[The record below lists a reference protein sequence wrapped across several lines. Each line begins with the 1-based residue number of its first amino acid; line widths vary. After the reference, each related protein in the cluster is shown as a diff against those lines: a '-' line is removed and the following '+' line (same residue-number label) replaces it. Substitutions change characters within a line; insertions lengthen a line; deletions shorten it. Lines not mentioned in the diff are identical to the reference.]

1 MATMV
6 MAPSRV
12 CSMKFGLDSI
22 RSIRNSHVRAI
33 SPGIGSAHSGA
44 GTDKTT
50 TQTTAADH
58 SLCWACINE
67 TLPLYGGFTHHLF
80 DPAASARQPVFWSQR
95 DVANDVLLGG
105 IYS

>member
-33 SPGIGSAHSGA
+33 SPGIGFAHAGA
-44 GTDKTT
+44 DTDKTT
-50 TQTTAADH
+50 AQTTAADN
-58 SLCWACINE
+58 SLCVACINE
-67 TLPLYGGFTHHLF
+67 TLPRYCGFTDYLF
-80 DPAASARQPVFWSQR
+80 DPAASARQPVC
-95 DVANDVLLGG
+95 VLSALCRTM
-105 IYS
+105 SC